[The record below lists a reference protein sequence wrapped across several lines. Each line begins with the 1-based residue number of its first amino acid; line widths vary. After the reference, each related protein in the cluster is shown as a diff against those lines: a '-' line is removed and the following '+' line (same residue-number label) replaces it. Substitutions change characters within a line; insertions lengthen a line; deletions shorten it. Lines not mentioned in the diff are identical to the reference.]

1 MEGEGQENVCAPHAV
16 RGWSGGTERPT
27 ETRPSPELG
36 HVDPEAQDLG
46 KACNEELSA
55 GDRIA
60 GANTVQTQAA
70 HPSPATTSILE
81 THAADITLR
90 NNTLVSSEHRNIK

>member
-1 MEGEGQENVCAPHAV
+1 MSVPHMLSEGGPGGQ
-16 RGWSGGTERPT
+16 RGRQR
-27 ETRPSPELG
+27 TRPSPELG

-46 KACNEELSA
+46 KACSEELSA

-60 GANTVQTQAA
+60 WANTVQTQAA
-70 HPSPATTSILE
+70 HPSPVTTSILE
-81 THAADITLR
+81 THAADITPG